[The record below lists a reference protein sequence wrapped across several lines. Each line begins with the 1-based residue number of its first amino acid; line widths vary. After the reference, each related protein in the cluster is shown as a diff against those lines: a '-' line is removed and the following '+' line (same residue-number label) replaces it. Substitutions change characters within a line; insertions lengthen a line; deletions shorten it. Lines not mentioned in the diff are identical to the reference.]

1 MIKKKER
8 SKIKNPTLE
17 FLILSERL
25 KEATKLK
32 ASEKYRDRDFDKLV
46 EDL

>member
-1 MIKKKER
+1 MVNENKK
-8 SKIKNPTLE
+8 SKIKPPTPE

-32 ASEKYRDRDFDKLV
+32 ASGKYHVRDFDKLV
-46 EDL
+46 DGL